1 MSKWAQRFI
10 QMAEHVS
17 QWSKDPSTR
26 CGAVIVG
33 DDNEVLATGYNGF
46 PRGVEEE
53 ETYCVTDG
61 TQVYVGDNDH
71 DPENSGW
78 IDNVWEATRLN
89 KRWERPEKYEWVEHA
104 ERNAIYNA
112 ARSGVRT
119 KGATMYLNYAVECC
133 AGCTRAIIQSGIRR
147 VVGPR
152 RPFPGSGKGT
162 HYSKTSANHVMMSE
176 AGIEVE
182 NIDADVYLEE

>member
-1 MSKWAQRFI
+1 MSKWAERFI
-10 QMAEHVS
+10 QMAEFVA
-17 QWSKDPSTR
+17 QWSKDPSTK

-33 DDNEVLATGYNGF
+33 EDNEVLATGFNGF
-46 PRGVEEE
+46 PRGVKETDEYMVTSGGEDWAEE
-53 ETYCVTDG
+53 
-61 TQVYVGDNDH
+61 QLND
-71 DPENSGW
+71 
-78 IDNVWEATRLN
+78 
-89 KRWERPEKYEWVEHA
+89 RWERPGKYEWVEHA

-119 KGATMYLNYAVECC
+119 QGATMYLNYAVECC

-152 RPFPGSGKGT
+152 RPFPGKGKGVD
-162 HYSKTSANHVMMSE
+162 YSRTAANKVMMEE

-182 NIDADVYLEE
+182 HVDADV